1 MFNKFDKL
9 KIWRWMKNTVEFT
22 RSNDWSDVNRR
33 SGGTRLTGLGF
44 GAGRSRSQHPAP
56 SRAGG
61 KVLHVPVVPRQMTDK
76 TFITVRA
83 ATLPGLLRSTEI
95 TSLALTGPGH
105 ADPLGQKP
113 QATADLGRA
122 APAQGCVSQRQS
134 CAGGNGLPAKAGHI
148 PWASATACPPA
159 GWAPTL
165 DTKLLAWHPCKQRVN

>member
-1 MFNKFDKL
+1 
-9 KIWRWMKNTVEFT
+9 MKNTVEFT
-22 RSNDWSDVNRR
+22 RSNDWSGVNRR

-44 GAGRSRSQHPAP
+44 GAGRSHSQHPAP
-56 SRAGG
+56 SRADG

-113 QATADLGRA
+113 QAAADLGRA
-122 APAQGCVSQRQS
+122 APAHGCVSQWQS
-134 CAGGNGLPAKAGHI
+134 CAGAMGCRQRPGTSRRHPPRRVLPPGEHR
-148 PWASATACPPA
+148 PWTRSSLPGTLASS
-159 GWAPTL
+159 
-165 DTKLLAWHPCKQRVN
+165 V